1 MYFIQTNRGIEVK
14 MFTLKI
20 SERKGLGKL
29 VMYFSIEEDLSLL
42 SANQSKLK
50 WHYFFSYIWCFNDY
64 NGENLLSPNFPPTCP
79 SCQFVTFFL
88 VPLHS
93 NDDIQFVSLL
103 LPDKSDQCL
112 INLTYQWMY
121 RGPSTLTGI
130 DRTEE
135 ETNSPVI
142 HQSCT
147 IQFTGIQ
154 YSNWSIFQ
162 FVRATRHAAVKLDII
177 LRILN
182 FYGSLKEKR
191 SILWEKIH
199 LDITQRPEYPRDD
212 SMHKIQSR
220 RTEFIDLNINEFV
233 FTDIKLLMYTGKK

>member
-1 MYFIQTNRGIEVK
+1 

-64 NGENLLSPNFPPTCP
+64 NGENLLNTNFPPTCP

-93 NDDIQFVSLL
+93 
-103 LPDKSDQCL
+103 DKSDQCL

-162 FVRATRHAAVKLDII
+162 FVCATRSSKTVYYLTHTKFLWISQ
-177 LRILN
+177 R
-182 FYGSLKEKR
+182 EK
-191 SILWEKIH
+191 KH
-199 LDITQRPEYPRDD
+199 
-212 SMHKIQSR
+212 
-220 RTEFIDLNINEFV
+220 FV
-233 FTDIKLLMYTGKK
+233 RKNTSGHYSTTWIPKRW

>member
-64 NGENLLSPNFPPTCP
+64 NGENLLNTNFPPTCP

-93 NDDIQFVSLL
+93 
-103 LPDKSDQCL
+103 DKSDQCL

-154 YSNWSIFQ
+154 Y
-162 FVRATRHAAVKLDII
+162 
-177 LRILN
+177 
-182 FYGSLKEKR
+182 
-191 SILWEKIH
+191 
-199 LDITQRPEYPRDD
+199 
-212 SMHKIQSR
+212 
-220 RTEFIDLNINEFV
+220 
-233 FTDIKLLMYTGKK
+233 